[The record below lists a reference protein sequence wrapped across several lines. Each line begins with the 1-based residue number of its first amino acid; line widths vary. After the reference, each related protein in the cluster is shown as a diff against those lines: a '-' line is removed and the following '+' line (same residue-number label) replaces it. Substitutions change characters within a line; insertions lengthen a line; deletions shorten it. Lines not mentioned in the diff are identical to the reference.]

1 MNQILARVPI
11 LKLTLTLLLTRTL
24 VLMMTLTLTLTLIQ
38 MMTLVLV
45 QMKILVEQI
54 LEMRAKK
61 IGDNLQIQN
70 KNQTKNKQ
78 INKDHSNRLFQILAT
93 LQCGECSR
101 LKLYGP

>member
-24 VLMMTLTLTLTLIQ
+24 VLMMTLTLTLIQ